1 MLPDTKPLN
10 DTSPLDD
17 PSGFQEA
24 LLHWFQEEGKSYP
37 WRETT
42 DPYAIVVSEL
52 MLQQTQIA
60 TVLDRDYYGRWMAQF
75 PDMEMLAAASEEAI
89 LKAWEGL
96 GYYRRARNLQKL
108 AQVVVNEHGGTF
120 PETLEGVLALPG
132 VGPYTAG
139 AVLSFA
145 YNAEVPLV
153 DGNVHRVFA
162 RLFDSHEVV
171 DSTSGQKQMWAWA
184 EALVSPNHARAYNSA
199 LMELGQTICRQKS
212 PDCQTCPVSAFCE
225 TRAPEDLPK
234 KTPRRKT
241 VFQDEHVVFQIH
253 EDQLLLIQE
262 QGKRRQGMWKLP
274 PCPENEKDNLSLLY
288 KAKYSITHHRVTL
301 HVYESQNLALAE
313 CEWHP
318 LNDVHALAMPSPY
331 RKAVDQLIN
340 DGQPF
345 RLDSQR

>member
-1 MLPDTKPLN
+1 MRSDTKPLAQA
-10 DTSPLDD
+10 TPLDD
-17 PSGFQEA
+17 PEGFREA
-24 LLHWFQEEGKSYP
+24 LIHWFRQDGRSYP

-60 TVLDRDYYGRWMAQF
+60 TVLERDYYGRWMLQF
-75 PDMEMLAAASEEAI
+75 PDVETLAAASEDAI

-108 AQVVVNEHGGTF
+108 AQVVSNEHEGKF
-120 PETLEGVLALPG
+120 PETLENILALPG

-145 YNAEVPLV
+145 FNEPVPLV

-171 DSTSGQKQMWAWA
+171 DSTAGQKQMWAWA
-184 EALVSPNHARAYNSA
+184 ADLVSPDHPRLYNSA

-212 PDCQTCPVSAFCE
+212 SDCQTCPVNTFCQ
-225 TRAPEDLPK
+225 TRTPEDLPK
-234 KTPRRKT
+234 KAPRRKT
-241 VFQDEHVVFQIH
+241 VFQNEHVLFQTH
-253 EDQLLLIQE
+253 QDQLLLIQE
-262 QGKRRQGMWKLP
+262 QGKRRQGLWKLP
-274 PCPENEKDNLSLLY
+274 PCPESKTDQLSLLY

-301 HVYESQNLALAE
+301 HVYASKELSVDDSK
-313 CEWHP
+313 WHP
-318 LNDVHALAMPSPY
+318 LKDIHELAMPSPY
-331 RKAVDQLIN
+331 RKAVDQLVKN
-340 DGQPF
+340 RDQF
-345 RLDSQR
+345 QLEHR